1 MSTDVAFTQSLR
13 ITSDPV
19 SSYLAQLSPLF
30 PKNHWGPPGLG
41 PGWDQFVYTVVCRAA
56 GDLLDGQ
63 HWGVQVEQREVV
75 FHLSRLG
82 WEPGHQG
89 TDDKGEVADRAET
102 QSRQCNR
109 SLTGRRLVMRWT
121 MAMGG
126 KEPEMPTVFY
136 SKHLRPAGPSPKWL
150 MCPYLKET
158 HLSPSSFLQ
167 HTHLLQV
174 WHLGITGGDGGRIK
188 SNCLE

>member
-1 MSTDVAFTQSLR
+1 MSTDVAFTQLWEY
-13 ITSDPV
+13 TSDPV

-41 PGWDQFVYTVVCRAA
+41 PGWDQFVYTVVCRIA

-63 HWGVQVEQREVV
+63 HCVQVEQREVV

-82 WEPGHQG
+82 WEPGYQG

-174 WHLGITGGDGGRIK
+174 WHLGITGGGVEGELKAIV
-188 SNCLE
+188 